1 LQKNSKHYSRFI
13 TKLRKNVEKEPVT
26 IILSPHIDDVLLS
39 LSSMIESGKLGN
51 NILAVNVFTI
61 TDSSTN
67 TVDKS
72 DFAAVSKT
80 SIARIK
86 EEIKFA
92 DYLAVKKINYMP
104 VLLGLKD
111 AAIDAYYTHVASRSI
126 NKLPSLTLQKLAKY
140 FQNDLVR
147 ARIKKLNLKELLD
160 SIIAQ
165 YKVNAVIATI
175 GIGDH
180 FDHVALRAYVNGLDE
195 KIRIG
200 LYADIPYVY
209 DYKINSP
216 NKLRQFVPANFI
228 NYDKR
233 IFDPAQKNKLFNSIY
248 KSQHDPKMLKE
259 LEWISKGL
267 GETVFWNR

>member
-1 LQKNSKHYSRFI
+1 MQKNSKHYSRFI
-13 TKLRKNVEKEPVT
+13 AKWRNNVEKEPIT
-26 IILSPHIDDVLLS
+26 IILSLHIDDVLLS
-39 LSSMIESGKLGN
+39 LGSMIESGKLEK

-61 TDSSTN
+61 SDSTVN
-67 TVDKS
+67 TVGKS

-92 DYLAVKKINYMP
+92 DYLADRGINYIP
-104 VLLGLKD
+104 IFLGLKD

-147 ARIKKLNLKELLD
+147 ARIKKLNLKQLLD
-160 SIIAQ
+160 SIISQ
-165 YKVNAVIATI
+165 YKLNAVIAPI

-180 FDHVALRAYVNGLDE
+180 FDHVALRAYVNELG
-195 KIRIG
+195 KKVKIG

-259 LEWISKGL
+259 LEWISRASG
-267 GETVFWNR
+267 NRLLE